1 MNNGEEM
8 DNTTETQYQNQSIQG
23 LSKAVLVTGGAGY
36 VGSHTCKFLSKNG
49 YTPVVIDRDLRT
61 KFKPAEFGPI
71 FDINLPQEIER
82 LEEIIKRFNITSC
95 IHFAGSASVA
105 ESVKNPSEYYKNNV
119 IGTIVLLDKLI
130 QCGVKT
136 FVYSS
141 SAATYGDPG
150 FKKCKE
156 SDVPKPISAYGASK
170 LMMEMICKDYLR
182 AYGMSSVGL
191 RYFNAAGADP
201 EAEVGELREKETHII
216 PLAIDAARQG
226 RTFKIFGDKYDTPD
240 GTCVRDYVHV
250 MDLADAHVKALNYAF
265 DNPVSE
271 VFNLGSGAPASNK
284 ELLNTIQKHAGEMK
298 IEIHDNRPGDPAY
311 LVADIEKVKNVLDWE
326 PTQSSIDNVVATA
339 VQWYNKTHKKE
350 IQ

>member
-1 MNNGEEM
+1 ME
-8 DNTTETQYQNQSIQG
+8 TTTGPQSQKTNINL

-36 VGSHTCKFLSKNG
+36 VGSHTCKFLAKNG
-49 YTPVVIDRDLRT
+49 FTPVTIDRDMKT
-61 KFKPAEFGPI
+61 KFKPASFGPS

-82 LEEIIKRFNITSC
+82 LDEIIKRYNITSC

-119 IGTIVLLDKLI
+119 IATVVLLDKLI
-130 QCGVKT
+130 ECGVKT
-136 FVYSS
+136 FIYSS

-150 FKKCKE
+150 LKMCKE
-156 SDVPKPISAYGASK
+156 SDWAKPISAYGASK
-170 LMMEMICKDYLR
+170 LMMEMIMRDYQR
-182 AYGMSSVGL
+182 AYGLSSVGL

-201 EAEVGELREKETHII
+201 EAEVGELRDKETHII
-216 PLAIDAARQG
+216 PLAIAAAKQNK
-226 RTFKIFGDKYDTPD
+226 TFKMFGDKYPTED

-250 MDLADAHVKALNYAF
+250 MDLADAHVKALNYASE
-265 DNPVSE
+265 NSVAE

-284 ELLNTIQKHAGEMK
+284 QMLDAVQRHAGEMN

-311 LVADIEKVKNVLDWE
+311 LVADITKVKTILGWE

-339 VQWYNKTHKKE
+339 VKWYNKTHKKE

>member
-1 MNNGEEM
+1 ME
-8 DNTTETQYQNQSIQG
+8 DTTGHQFQKPSING

-36 VGSHTCKFLSKNG
+36 VGSHTCKFLAKHG
-49 YTPVVIDRDLRT
+49 FTPIVIDRDLKT

-82 LEEIIKRFNITSC
+82 LDEIIKRFNITSC

-105 ESVKNPSEYYKNNV
+105 ESVKDPSQYYKNNV
-119 IGTIVLLDKLI
+119 ISTLVLLDKLI
-130 QCGVKT
+130 ECGVKT

-150 FKKCKE
+150 FRKCRE
-156 SDVPKPISAYGASK
+156 SDVPNPISAYGSSK

-182 AYGMSSVGL
+182 AYNLSSVGL
-191 RYFNAAGADP
+191 RYFNAAGADS

-216 PLAIDAARQG
+216 PLAIDAVRQG
-226 RTFKIFGDKYDTPD
+226 RTFKMFGDKYDTPD
-240 GTCVRDYVHV
+240 GSCVRDYVHV
-250 MDLADAHVKALNYAF
+250 MDLADAHVKALNYASK
-265 DNPVSE
+265 NQVAE

-284 ELLNTIQKHAGEMK
+284 ELLDTVQKHAGEMK
-298 IEIHDNRPGDPAY
+298 IEIHENRPGDPAY
-311 LVADIEKVKNVLDWE
+311 LVADIDKVKKILGWE

>member
-1 MNNGEEM
+1 ME
-8 DNTTETQYQNQSIQG
+8 DTTEHLYQKPNIKGS
-23 LSKAVLVTGGAGY
+23 SKAVLVTGGSGY
-36 VGSHTCKFLSKNG
+36 VGSHTCKLLAKNG
-49 YTPVVIDRDLRT
+49 YVPVTIDRHFREGLVS
-61 KFKPAEFGPI
+61 FGPNYNL
-71 FDINLPQEIER
+71 NLPQEINR
-82 LEEIIKRFNITSC
+82 LDEIIKRYNITSC

-105 ESVKNPSEYYKNNV
+105 ESVKDPSLYYKNNV
-119 IGTIVLLDKLI
+119 IMTVALLDKLI
-130 QCGVKT
+130 ECGVKT

-150 FKKCKE
+150 FRKCKE
-156 SDVPKPISAYGASK
+156 TDVPNPISAYGGSK

-182 AYGMSSVGL
+182 AYDLSSVGL

-216 PLAIDAARQG
+216 PLAIDASKQG
-226 RTFKIFGDKYDTPD
+226 KTFKIFGDKYETPD

-250 MDLADAHVKALNYAF
+250 MDLADAHIKALNYASQ
-265 DNPVSE
+265 NSVAE

-284 ELLNTIQKHAGEMK
+284 ELVEAVQKHTGKMN
-298 IEIHDNRPGDPAY
+298 IEVHNNRPGDPAY
-311 LVADIEKVKNVLDWE
+311 LVADINKVQKILEWE